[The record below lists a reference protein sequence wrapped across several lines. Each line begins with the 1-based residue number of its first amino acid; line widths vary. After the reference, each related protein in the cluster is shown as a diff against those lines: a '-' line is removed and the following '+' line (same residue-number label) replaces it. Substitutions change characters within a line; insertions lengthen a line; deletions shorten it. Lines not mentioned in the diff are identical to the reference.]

1 MPDERLLLC
10 GGNMSVCAIAM
21 GEENI
26 KQFLEL
32 IKKPEIKAVLNLIVE
47 NILATSEL
55 NVLKRI
61 AALEDKLGLNGF
73 SDEDEDHE
81 LTIQEQL
88 SLLAERIDDIESN
101 PITYPVDKELQSSD
115 TRELKP
121 TTITEVRAGLLVS
134 HLKDTGNDHLNSHE
148 IIHFLKCKLP
158 DNCKLNENIQN
169 IRKVK
174 QDVLKAAASMY
185 TNVFLN
191 KKRTGRHEVRLVLA
205 TDTLYPSS

>member
-1 MPDERLLLC
+1 MSICTITTE
-10 GGNMSVCAIAM
+10 GNV
-21 GEENI
+21 

-55 NVLKRI
+55 NVLKRL
-61 AALEDKLGLNGF
+61 AALENKLSLNDMDLG
-73 SDEDEDHE
+73 EE
-81 LTIQEQL
+81 LTIPEQL
-88 SLLAERIDDIESN
+88 SILAERIDAIESVRN
-101 PITYPVDKELQSSD
+101 D

-191 KKRTGRHEVRLVLA
+191 KKRTGRHEVRLVLS
-205 TDTLYPSS
+205 TT